1 MANVL
6 HNIIVVS
13 SKEDVNQQAIEK
25 RHGTKEECK
34 CKSELAHLKNEYFQM
49 GYEQGREKG
58 ITEGISLEKRNK
70 HAEKNNLTT
79 LLKSLIKQ
87 VPSEISSLREDL
99 RQDIAHIV
107 LSIVQPIFVQRQ
119 LDRSWLFKQINQIL
133 TQLNHRQEVE
143 LILHPEDIEQL
154 QAHKIHLKTAHLRS
168 LKICSDDQIF
178 SGGCRIKTQHGLF
191 EISIEK
197 QLQQLREKLMNIQP
211 GEYNV

>member
-119 LDRSWLFKQINQIL
+119 LDRSWLFN
-133 TQLNHRQEVE
+133 R
-143 LILHPEDIEQL
+143 LIKYLL
-154 QAHKIHLKTAHLRS
+154 S
-168 LKICSDDQIF
+168 
-178 SGGCRIKTQHGLF
+178 
-191 EISIEK
+191 
-197 QLQQLREKLMNIQP
+197 
-211 GEYNV
+211 